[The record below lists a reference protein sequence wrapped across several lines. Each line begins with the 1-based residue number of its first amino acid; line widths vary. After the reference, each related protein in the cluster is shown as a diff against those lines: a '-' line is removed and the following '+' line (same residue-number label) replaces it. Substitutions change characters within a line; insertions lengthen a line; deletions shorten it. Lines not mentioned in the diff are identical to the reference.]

1 MRVTNKLNFT
11 NSIQNTMSGASALNK
26 LSMQLSSGMKIQDSY
41 EDASIYIDNTRLEY
55 ELKTLEQI
63 KEATSSAKEMTS
75 NSMKALQDMVKL
87 LENFKVKVTQA
98 ASDSNSQTSREAIA
112 KELEK
117 IKEQIVQLA
126 NTSINGQYLFAGA
139 QLNHKPF
146 DSKGNYFGDKNNVN
160 VVTGA
165 GTESPYNIPG
175 FDLFFKAFAGAQLN
189 HKPFDS
195 KGNYFGDKNNVN
207 VVTGAGTESPYNI
220 PGFDLFFKADG
231 DYQKQITTNESFT
244 DNRYDLNKN
253 PDKKQYLKGNN
264 LWQDLIGLG
273 YVKDK
278 NLEIDKDFDQ
288 KDTRLDFPPT
298 TLYVQGVKPDG
309 QSFKSAVLVNPTD
322 KMEDVL
328 EKIGNLYGNTAT
340 EKVVDVTIN
349 DSGQIQIRDLKEGNN
364 KLDFHAVA
372 YTPQFDD
379 KTEMQE
385 IETAMQAANPPL
397 SKDDLTNLVMEAA
410 IGNPARPITDL
421 QSPVQVT
428 INNQQFEIDLHQTDF
443 INSKMTDSAG
453 NATNGADY
461 DNTFFEK
468 HGNSVIGNV
477 SQVIQGTNAYATD
490 DTKLSEVMSGNAMD
504 STLNLTVNSK
514 GGNTYNVT
522 VNLQNSTVSFPDPNN
537 PNQNITFPITH
548 TNPTTGNN
556 GVVTPPNEIT
566 YRQINDIIGM
576 FASDQVPTQ
585 TITPNNGQI
594 TNAQYD
600 TLQKLMSD
608 SKSTVN
614 VTMDYRGRISVTDK
628 LSTGTN
634 IGVSLSDSQS
644 GQFPQ
649 PPYNH
654 TANQVAGPD
663 MDYRGRISVT
673 DKLSTG
679 TNIGVSLSDSQ
690 SGQFPQP
697 PYNHTANQV
706 AGPDFSFN
714 ANNSLVIDEPNVD
727 VIKDLDLMIEAVL
740 SGNMRAN
747 ADGDNPRNTGMQGA
761 LERLDHL
768 SDHINKLNTT
778 MGAYHNNID
787 NVNMRANAD
796 GDNPRNTGMQGAL
809 ERLDHLS
816 DHINKLNTTMGAYH
830 NNIDNVNTRVTFLG
844 VNVQTLKTK
853 VNDADY
859 GETLMNLMQTQL
871 AYQASMKATT
881 TISQL
886 SLLNYM

>member
-63 KEATSSAKEMTS
+63 KEATSSAKEMTA

-175 FDLFFKAFAGAQLN
+175 FDLFFKA
-189 HKPFDS
+189 
-195 KGNYFGDKNNVN
+195 
-207 VVTGAGTESPYNI
+207 
-220 PGFDLFFKADG
+220 DG

-244 DNRYDLNKN
+244 DNRHDLSKD
-253 PDKKQYLKGNN
+253 PSKKQYLKGDN

-379 KTEMQE
+379 KTEMQK
-385 IETAMQAANPPL
+385 IEEAMKAQQPPMT
-397 SKDDLTNLVMEAA
+397 KDELTNAVMQAA

-649 PPYNH
+649 PPYTH
-654 TANQVAGPD
+654 TAN
-663 MDYRGRISVT
+663 
-673 DKLSTG
+673 
-679 TNIGVSLSDSQ
+679 SQ
-690 SGQFPQP
+690 P
-697 PYNHTANQV
+697 
-706 AGPDFSFN
+706 GPDFSFN

-787 NVNMRANAD
+787 NVN
-796 GDNPRNTGMQGAL
+796 
-809 ERLDHLS
+809 
-816 DHINKLNTTMGAYH
+816 
-830 NNIDNVNTRVTFLG
+830 TRVTFLG

-859 GETLMNLMQTQL
+859 AETLMNLMQTQL

>member
-1 MRVTNKLNFT
+1 MG
-11 NSIQNTMSGASALNK
+11 GASALNK
-26 LSMQLSSGMKIQDSY
+26 LAMQLSSGLKIQDSY
-41 EDASIYIDNTRLEY
+41 EDASVYIDSTRLEY

-63 KEATSSAKEMTS
+63 KEATNSAKEMTA

-87 LENFKVKVTQA
+87 LEDFKVKVTQA
-98 ASDSNSQTSREAIA
+98 ASDGNSQTSREAIA
-112 KELEK
+112 KELTR

-126 NTSINGQYLFAGA
+126 NTSVNGQYLFSGA
-139 QLNHKPF
+139 QLN
-146 DSKGNYFGDKNNVN
+146 N
-160 VVTGA
+160 
-165 GTESPYNIPG
+165 
-175 FDLFFKAFAGAQLN
+175 
-189 HKPFDS
+189 KPFDS

-231 DYQKQITTNESFT
+231 DYQKQITTNEKFT
-244 DNRYDLNKN
+244 DNRYDLSQN
-253 PDKKQYLKGNN
+253 PDKTKYLTGDN

-278 NLEIDKDFDQ
+278 KLDIDKDFEQ
-288 KDTRLDFPPT
+288 DTKLNFPPT
-298 TLYVQGVKPDG
+298 TLYVQGVRPDG
-309 QSFKSAVLVNPTD
+309 QSFKSAVLVGPED

-340 EKVVDVTIN
+340 EKVVDVTLN
-349 DSGQIQIRDLKEGNN
+349 DSGQIQITDLKEGNN

-379 KTEMQE
+379 KKEFQD
-385 IETAMQAANPPL
+385 IEEAMKQANPQL
-397 SKDDLTNLVMEAA
+397 TKDDLTNLVMEQAV
-410 IGNPARPITDL
+410 GNPPRPITDL
-421 QSPVQVT
+421 QSPVNIT
-428 INNQQFEIDLHQTDF
+428 INGQQFDIDLHQTDF
-443 INSKMTDSAG
+443 INSKMTDSGG

-461 DNTFFEK
+461 DNVFFEK
-468 HGNSVIGNV
+468 HGNSVVGNV

-490 DTKLSEVMSGNAMD
+490 DTKLSEVMSGTAMD
-504 STLNLTVNSK
+504 STLSLTVNSK

-522 VNLQNSTVSFPDPNN
+522 INLQNSTVSFPDPNN
-537 PNQNITFPITH
+537 AGQIISFPITH

-594 TNAQYD
+594 TTQQYD

-614 VTMDYRGRISVTDK
+614 VTMDYKGRISVTDK

-634 IGVSLSDSQS
+634 IGVSLRDSQS

-649 PPYNH
+649 PPFTH
-654 TANQVAGPD
+654 TANQ
-663 MDYRGRISVT
+663 M
-673 DKLSTG
+673 
-679 TNIGVSLSDSQ
+679 
-690 SGQFPQP
+690 
-697 PYNHTANQV
+697 
-706 AGPDFSFN
+706 AGPDFSFS

-727 VIKDLDLMIEAVL
+727 IIKDLDLMIEAVL
-740 SGNMRAN
+740 SGDMRA
-747 ADGDNPRNTGMQGA
+747 D
-761 LERLDHL
+761 
-768 SDHINKLNTT
+768 
-778 MGAYHNNID
+778 
-787 NVNMRANAD
+787 AD

-830 NNIDNVNTRVTFLG
+830 NNIDNVNTRVTFLA
-844 VNVQTLKTK
+844 VNVQTLKTQ

>member
-175 FDLFFKAFAGAQLN
+175 FDLFFKA
-189 HKPFDS
+189 
-195 KGNYFGDKNNVN
+195 
-207 VVTGAGTESPYNI
+207 
-220 PGFDLFFKADG
+220 DG

-244 DNRYDLNKN
+244 DNRHDLSKD
-253 PDKKQYLKGNN
+253 PSKKQYLKGDN

-278 NLEIDKDFDQ
+278 KLEIDKDFDQ

-379 KTEMQE
+379 KTEMQN
-385 IETAMQAANPPL
+385 IEEAMKATNPPMT
-397 SKDDLTNLVMEAA
+397 KDQLTNLVMEAA
-410 IGNPARPITDL
+410 VGNNPQRPITDL

-443 INSKMTDSAG
+443 INSKMTDSQG

-468 HGNSVIGNV
+468 HGNSVIGNI

-514 GGNTYNVT
+514 GGNTYNVSI
-522 VNLQNSTVSFPDPNN
+522 NLQNSTVSFPDPNN

-548 TNPTTGNN
+548 TNPATGNN

-594 TNAQYD
+594 TAQQYD

-634 IGVSLSDSQS
+634 IGVSL
-644 GQFPQ
+644 
-649 PPYNH
+649 
-654 TANQVAGPD
+654 
-663 MDYRGRISVT
+663 R
-673 DKLSTG
+673 
-679 TNIGVSLSDSQ
+679 DSQ

-787 NVNMRANAD
+787 NVN
-796 GDNPRNTGMQGAL
+796 
-809 ERLDHLS
+809 
-816 DHINKLNTTMGAYH
+816 
-830 NNIDNVNTRVTFLG
+830 TRVTFLG

>member
-175 FDLFFKAFAGAQLN
+175 FDLFFKA
-189 HKPFDS
+189 
-195 KGNYFGDKNNVN
+195 
-207 VVTGAGTESPYNI
+207 
-220 PGFDLFFKADG
+220 DG

-244 DNRYDLNKN
+244 DNRHDLSKD
-253 PDKKQYLKGNN
+253 PSKKQYLKGDN

-328 EKIGNLYGNTAT
+328 EKIGNLYGNTVT

-372 YTPQFDD
+372 YTPQFND
-379 KTEMQE
+379 KTEMQK
-385 IETAMQAANPPL
+385 IEEAMKAQQPPMT
-397 SKDDLTNLVMEAA
+397 KDELTNAVMQAA
-410 IGNPARPITDL
+410 IGNPAGPITDL
-421 QSPVQVT
+421 QSPVQVM
-428 INNQQFEIDLHQTDF
+428 INNQQFTIGLHQTDF
-443 INSKMTDSAG
+443 INSKMTDTQG

-522 VNLQNSTVSFPDPNN
+522 VNLQNSTVSFPDPAN
-537 PNQNITFPITH
+537 PGQTITFPITH

-594 TNAQYD
+594 NANQYD

-649 PPYNH
+649 PPYTH
-654 TANQVAGPD
+654 TAN
-663 MDYRGRISVT
+663 
-673 DKLSTG
+673 
-679 TNIGVSLSDSQ
+679 SQ
-690 SGQFPQP
+690 P
-697 PYNHTANQV
+697 
-706 AGPDFSFN
+706 GPDFSFN

-740 SGNMRAN
+740 SG
-747 ADGDNPRNTGMQGA
+747 
-761 LERLDHL
+761 
-768 SDHINKLNTT
+768 
-778 MGAYHNNID
+778 
-787 NVNMRANAD
+787 NMRANAD

>member
-175 FDLFFKAFAGAQLN
+175 FDLFFKA
-189 HKPFDS
+189 
-195 KGNYFGDKNNVN
+195 
-207 VVTGAGTESPYNI
+207 
-220 PGFDLFFKADG
+220 DG

-244 DNRYDLNKN
+244 DNRHDLSED
-253 PDKKQYLKGNN
+253 PSKKQYLKGDN

-278 NLEIDKDFDQ
+278 KLDIDKDFEQD
-288 KDTRLDFPPT
+288 DTRLKFPPT

-379 KTEMQE
+379 KTEMQK
-385 IETAMQAANPPL
+385 IEEAMKAQQPPMT
-397 SKDDLTNLVMEAA
+397 KDELTNAVMQAA

-522 VNLQNSTVSFPDPNN
+522 VNLQNSIVSFPDPNN

-594 TNAQYD
+594 NANQYD

-614 VTMDYRGRISVTDK
+614 VT
-628 LSTGTN
+628 
-634 IGVSLSDSQS
+634 
-644 GQFPQ
+644 
-649 PPYNH
+649 
-654 TANQVAGPD
+654 

-787 NVNMRANAD
+787 NVN
-796 GDNPRNTGMQGAL
+796 
-809 ERLDHLS
+809 
-816 DHINKLNTTMGAYH
+816 
-830 NNIDNVNTRVTFLG
+830 TRVTFLG

>member
-175 FDLFFKAFAGAQLN
+175 FDLFFKA
-189 HKPFDS
+189 
-195 KGNYFGDKNNVN
+195 
-207 VVTGAGTESPYNI
+207 
-220 PGFDLFFKADG
+220 DG

-244 DNRYDLNKN
+244 DNRHDLSKD
-253 PDKKQYLKGNN
+253 PSKKQYLKGDN

-379 KTEMQE
+379 KTEME
-385 IETAMQAANPPL
+385 KIKNAMAANNPAMDM
-397 SKDDLTNLVMEAA
+397 DDLTNLVMTEALKRNPPA
-410 IGNPARPITDL
+410 AGNNPITDL

-428 INNQQFEIDLHQTDF
+428 INGQQFEIDLHQTDF

-522 VNLQNSTVSFPDPNN
+522 VNLQNSTVSFPDPAN
-537 PNQNITFPITH
+537 PGQTITFPITH

-594 TNAQYD
+594 NANQYD

-649 PPYNH
+649 PPYTH
-654 TANQVAGPD
+654 TAN
-663 MDYRGRISVT
+663 
-673 DKLSTG
+673 
-679 TNIGVSLSDSQ
+679 SQ
-690 SGQFPQP
+690 P
-697 PYNHTANQV
+697 
-706 AGPDFSFN
+706 GPDFSFN

-787 NVNMRANAD
+787 NVN
-796 GDNPRNTGMQGAL
+796 
-809 ERLDHLS
+809 
-816 DHINKLNTTMGAYH
+816 
-830 NNIDNVNTRVTFLG
+830 TRVTFLG

-859 GETLMNLMQTQL
+859 AETLMNLMQTQL

>member
-175 FDLFFKAFAGAQLN
+175 FDLFFKA
-189 HKPFDS
+189 
-195 KGNYFGDKNNVN
+195 
-207 VVTGAGTESPYNI
+207 
-220 PGFDLFFKADG
+220 DG

-244 DNRYDLNKN
+244 DNRHDLSKD
-253 PDKKQYLKGNN
+253 PSKKQYLKGDN

-379 KTEMQE
+379 RAEMQK
-385 IETAMQAANPPL
+385 IEEEMKKLNPPMT
-397 SKDDLTNLVMEAA
+397 KDQLTNAVMTAA
-410 IGNPARPITDL
+410 IGNNPPRPITDL

-428 INNQQFEIDLHQTDF
+428 INGQQFDIDLHQTDF
-443 INSKMTDSAG
+443 INSKMTDTQG

-522 VNLQNSTVSFPDPNN
+522 VNLQNSTVSFPDPAN
-537 PNQNITFPITH
+537 PGQTITFPITH

-566 YRQINDIIGM
+566 YRQLNDIIGM

-644 GQFPQ
+644 G
-649 PPYNH
+649 H
-654 TANQVAGPD
+654 
-663 MDYRGRISVT
+663 
-673 DKLSTG
+673 
-679 TNIGVSLSDSQ
+679 
-690 SGQFPQP
+690 FPQP

-740 SGNMRAN
+740 SG
-747 ADGDNPRNTGMQGA
+747 
-761 LERLDHL
+761 
-768 SDHINKLNTT
+768 
-778 MGAYHNNID
+778 
-787 NVNMRANAD
+787 NMRANAD

>member
-175 FDLFFKAFAGAQLN
+175 FDLFFKA
-189 HKPFDS
+189 
-195 KGNYFGDKNNVN
+195 
-207 VVTGAGTESPYNI
+207 
-220 PGFDLFFKADG
+220 DG

-244 DNRYDLNKN
+244 DNRYDLSKN
-253 PDKKQYLKGNN
+253 PDKKQYLKGDN

-278 NLEIDKDFDQ
+278 NLDIDKDFEQD
-288 KDTRLDFPPT
+288 DTRLKFPPT

-309 QSFKSAVLVNPTD
+309 QSFKSAVLVGPED

-649 PPYNH
+649 PPYTH
-654 TANQVAGPD
+654 TAN
-663 MDYRGRISVT
+663 
-673 DKLSTG
+673 
-679 TNIGVSLSDSQ
+679 SQ
-690 SGQFPQP
+690 P
-697 PYNHTANQV
+697 
-706 AGPDFSFN
+706 GPDFSFN

-787 NVNMRANAD
+787 NVN
-796 GDNPRNTGMQGAL
+796 
-809 ERLDHLS
+809 
-816 DHINKLNTTMGAYH
+816 
-830 NNIDNVNTRVTFLG
+830 TRVTFLG

-859 GETLMNLMQTQL
+859 AETLMNLMQTQL

>member
-175 FDLFFKAFAGAQLN
+175 FDLFFKA
-189 HKPFDS
+189 
-195 KGNYFGDKNNVN
+195 
-207 VVTGAGTESPYNI
+207 
-220 PGFDLFFKADG
+220 DG

-253 PDKKQYLKGNN
+253 PDKKQYLKGDN

-278 NLEIDKDFDQ
+278 KLDIDKDFEQD
-288 KDTRLDFPPT
+288 DTRLKFPPT

-385 IETAMQAANPPL
+385 IETAMQAAQPPL
-397 SKDDLTNLVMEAA
+397 SKDDLTNLVMEEA

-428 INNQQFEIDLHQTDF
+428 INGQQFEIDLHQTDF

-522 VNLQNSTVSFPDPNN
+522 VNLQNSTVSFPDPAN
-537 PNQNITFPITH
+537 PGQTITFPITH

-614 VTMDYRGRISVTDK
+614 VT
-628 LSTGTN
+628 
-634 IGVSLSDSQS
+634 
-644 GQFPQ
+644 
-649 PPYNH
+649 
-654 TANQVAGPD
+654 

-787 NVNMRANAD
+787 NVN
-796 GDNPRNTGMQGAL
+796 
-809 ERLDHLS
+809 
-816 DHINKLNTTMGAYH
+816 
-830 NNIDNVNTRVTFLG
+830 TRVTFLG
-844 VNVQTLKTK
+844 INVQTLKTK

>member
-175 FDLFFKAFAGAQLN
+175 FDLFFKA
-189 HKPFDS
+189 
-195 KGNYFGDKNNVN
+195 
-207 VVTGAGTESPYNI
+207 
-220 PGFDLFFKADG
+220 DG

-244 DNRYDLNKN
+244 DNRHDLSKD
-253 PDKKQYLKGNN
+253 PSKKQYLKGDN

-379 KTEMQE
+379 KIEME
-385 IETAMQAANPPL
+385 KIKNAMAANNPAM
-397 SKDDLTNLVMEAA
+397 DMDGLTNLVMTEALKRNPPA
-410 IGNPARPITDL
+410 AGNNPITDL

-428 INNQQFEIDLHQTDF
+428 INNQQFTIDLHQTDF
-443 INSKMTDSAG
+443 INSKMTDTQG

-522 VNLQNSTVSFPDPNN
+522 VNLQNSTVSFPDPAN
-537 PNQNITFPITH
+537 PGQTITFPITH

-594 TNAQYD
+594 NANQYD

-649 PPYNH
+649 PPYTH
-654 TANQVAGPD
+654 TAN
-663 MDYRGRISVT
+663 
-673 DKLSTG
+673 
-679 TNIGVSLSDSQ
+679 SQ
-690 SGQFPQP
+690 P
-697 PYNHTANQV
+697 
-706 AGPDFSFN
+706 GPDFSFN

-787 NVNMRANAD
+787 NVN
-796 GDNPRNTGMQGAL
+796 
-809 ERLDHLS
+809 
-816 DHINKLNTTMGAYH
+816 
-830 NNIDNVNTRVTFLG
+830 TRVTFLG

-859 GETLMNLMQTQL
+859 AETLMNLMQTQL

>member
-26 LSMQLSSGMKIQDSY
+26 LDMQLSSGMKIQDSY

-55 ELKTLEQI
+55 ELKTLKQI

-175 FDLFFKAFAGAQLN
+175 FDLFFKA
-189 HKPFDS
+189 
-195 KGNYFGDKNNVN
+195 
-207 VVTGAGTESPYNI
+207 
-220 PGFDLFFKADG
+220 DG

-244 DNRYDLNKN
+244 DNRYDLSKD
-253 PDKKQYLKGNN
+253 PDKKQYLKGDN

-278 NLEIDKDFDQ
+278 NLKIDKDFEQD
-288 KDTRLDFPPT
+288 DTRLKFPPT

-372 YTPQFDD
+372 YTPQFDG

-385 IETAMQAANPPL
+385 IETAMQAAQPPL

-410 IGNPARPITDL
+410 IGNNPARPITDL
-421 QSPVQVT
+421 QSPVQIT

-443 INSKMTDSAG
+443 INSKMTDTQG
-453 NATNGADY
+453 GATNGADY

-522 VNLQNSTVSFPDPNN
+522 VNLQNSTVSFPDPAN
-537 PNQNITFPITH
+537 PGQTITFPITH

-644 GQFPQ
+644 GHFPQ

-654 TANQVAGPD
+654 TA
-663 MDYRGRISVT
+663 S
-673 DKLSTG
+673 
-679 TNIGVSLSDSQ
+679 
-690 SGQFPQP
+690 
-697 PYNHTANQV
+697 QV

-787 NVNMRANAD
+787 NVN
-796 GDNPRNTGMQGAL
+796 
-809 ERLDHLS
+809 
-816 DHINKLNTTMGAYH
+816 
-830 NNIDNVNTRVTFLG
+830 TRVTFLG

-859 GETLMNLMQTQL
+859 AETLMNLMQTQL

>member
-175 FDLFFKAFAGAQLN
+175 FDLFFKA
-189 HKPFDS
+189 
-195 KGNYFGDKNNVN
+195 
-207 VVTGAGTESPYNI
+207 
-220 PGFDLFFKADG
+220 DG

-244 DNRYDLNKN
+244 DNRHDLSKD
-253 PDKKQYLKGNN
+253 PSKKQYLKGDN

-379 KTEMQE
+379 KTEMQK
-385 IETAMQAANPPL
+385 IETAMQATQPPL

-428 INNQQFEIDLHQTDF
+428 INGQQFEIDLHQTDF

-522 VNLQNSTVSFPDPNN
+522 VNLQNSTVSFPDPAN
-537 PNQNITFPITH
+537 PGQTITFPITH

-614 VTMDYRGRISVTDK
+614 VT
-628 LSTGTN
+628 
-634 IGVSLSDSQS
+634 
-644 GQFPQ
+644 
-649 PPYNH
+649 
-654 TANQVAGPD
+654 

-787 NVNMRANAD
+787 NVN
-796 GDNPRNTGMQGAL
+796 
-809 ERLDHLS
+809 
-816 DHINKLNTTMGAYH
+816 
-830 NNIDNVNTRVTFLG
+830 TRVTFLG

>member
-175 FDLFFKAFAGAQLN
+175 FDLFFKA
-189 HKPFDS
+189 
-195 KGNYFGDKNNVN
+195 
-207 VVTGAGTESPYNI
+207 
-220 PGFDLFFKADG
+220 DG

-244 DNRYDLNKN
+244 DNRHDLSKD
-253 PDKKQYLKGNN
+253 PSKKQYLKGDN

-443 INSKMTDSAG
+443 INSKMTDSQG

-468 HGNSVIGNV
+468 HGNSVIGNI

-514 GGNTYNVT
+514 GGNTYNVSI
-522 VNLQNSTVSFPDPNN
+522 NLQNSTVSFPDPNN

-548 TNPTTGNN
+548 TNPATGNN

-594 TNAQYD
+594 TANQYD

-614 VTMDYRGRISVTDK
+614 VT
-628 LSTGTN
+628 
-634 IGVSLSDSQS
+634 
-644 GQFPQ
+644 
-649 PPYNH
+649 
-654 TANQVAGPD
+654 

-747 ADGDNPRNTGMQGA
+747 ADA
-761 LERLDHL
+761 
-768 SDHINKLNTT
+768 
-778 MGAYHNNID
+778 
-787 NVNMRANAD
+787 
-796 GDNPRNTGMQGAL
+796 DNPRNTGMQGAL

-859 GETLMNLMQTQL
+859 AETLMNLMQTQL

>member
-126 NTSINGQYLFAGA
+126 NTSVNGQYLF
-139 QLNHKPF
+139 
-146 DSKGNYFGDKNNVN
+146 S
-160 VVTGA
+160 
-165 GTESPYNIPG
+165 
-175 FDLFFKAFAGAQLN
+175 GAQLN

-244 DNRYDLNKN
+244 DNRYDLSKD
-253 PDKKQYLKGNN
+253 PSKKQYLKGDN

-278 NLEIDKDFDQ
+278 NLDIDKDFEQD
-288 KDTRLDFPPT
+288 DTRLDFPPT

-379 KTEMQE
+379 KKEFQE
-385 IETAMQAANPPL
+385 IKEAMKAQQPPMT
-397 SKDDLTNLVMEAA
+397 KDELTNAVMQAA

-443 INSKMTDSAG
+443 INSKMTDSQG

-468 HGNSVIGNV
+468 HGNSVIGNF

-514 GGNTYNVT
+514 GGNTYNVSI
-522 VNLQNSTVSFPDPNN
+522 NLQNSTVSFPDPNN

-548 TNPTTGNN
+548 TNPATGNN

-594 TNAQYD
+594 TAQQYD

-614 VTMDYRGRISVTDK
+614 VT
-628 LSTGTN
+628 
-634 IGVSLSDSQS
+634 
-644 GQFPQ
+644 
-649 PPYNH
+649 
-654 TANQVAGPD
+654 

-747 ADGDNPRNTGMQGA
+747 ADA
-761 LERLDHL
+761 
-768 SDHINKLNTT
+768 
-778 MGAYHNNID
+778 
-787 NVNMRANAD
+787 
-796 GDNPRNTGMQGAL
+796 DNPRNTGMQGAL

>member
-175 FDLFFKAFAGAQLN
+175 FDLFFKA
-189 HKPFDS
+189 
-195 KGNYFGDKNNVN
+195 
-207 VVTGAGTESPYNI
+207 
-220 PGFDLFFKADG
+220 DG

-244 DNRYDLNKN
+244 DNRHDLSKD
-253 PDKKQYLKGNN
+253 PSKKQYLKGDN

-288 KDTRLDFPPT
+288 EDTRLDFPPT

-379 KTEMQE
+379 KTEMQKIKE
-385 IETAMQAANPPL
+385 AMKAQQPPMT
-397 SKDDLTNLVMEAA
+397 KDELTNAVMQAA

-522 VNLQNSTVSFPDPNN
+522 VNLQNSTVSFPDPAN
-537 PNQNITFPITH
+537 PGQTITFPITH
-548 TNPTTGNN
+548 TNPTIGNN

-644 GQFPQ
+644 GHFPQ
-649 PPYNH
+649 PPYDH
-654 TANQVAGPD
+654 TAN
-663 MDYRGRISVT
+663 
-673 DKLSTG
+673 
-679 TNIGVSLSDSQ
+679 SQ
-690 SGQFPQP
+690 P
-697 PYNHTANQV
+697 
-706 AGPDFSFN
+706 GPDFSFN

-747 ADGDNPRNTGMQGA
+747 ADGN
-761 LERLDHL
+761 
-768 SDHINKLNTT
+768 
-778 MGAYHNNID
+778 
-787 NVNMRANAD
+787 
-796 GDNPRNTGMQGAL
+796 NPRNTGMQGAL

-859 GETLMNLMQTQL
+859 AETLMNLMQTQL

>member
-175 FDLFFKAFAGAQLN
+175 FDLFFKA
-189 HKPFDS
+189 
-195 KGNYFGDKNNVN
+195 
-207 VVTGAGTESPYNI
+207 
-220 PGFDLFFKADG
+220 DG

-244 DNRYDLNKN
+244 DNRHDLSKD
-253 PDKKQYLKGNN
+253 PSKKQYLKGDN

-288 KDTRLDFPPT
+288 EDTRLDFPPT

-372 YTPQFDD
+372 YTPQFSD
-379 KTEMQE
+379 KTQMKD
-385 IETAMQAANPPL
+385 IETEMAAAQPPL
-397 SKDDLTNLVMEAA
+397 DKDALTNLVMEEALKRNPPP
-410 IGNPARPITDL
+410 GNNPITDL
-421 QSPVQVT
+421 NSPVTVT
-428 INNQQFEIDLHQTDF
+428 INNKQFTIDLHQTNF
-443 INSKMTDSAG
+443 INSKLTDTQG

-566 YRQINDIIGM
+566 YRQLNDIIGM

-585 TITPNNGQI
+585 SIQPNNGQI

-649 PPYNH
+649 PPYTH
-654 TANQVAGPD
+654 TAN
-663 MDYRGRISVT
+663 
-673 DKLSTG
+673 
-679 TNIGVSLSDSQ
+679 SQ
-690 SGQFPQP
+690 P
-697 PYNHTANQV
+697 
-706 AGPDFSFN
+706 GPDFSFN

-787 NVNMRANAD
+787 NVN
-796 GDNPRNTGMQGAL
+796 
-809 ERLDHLS
+809 
-816 DHINKLNTTMGAYH
+816 
-830 NNIDNVNTRVTFLG
+830 TRVTFLG

-859 GETLMNLMQTQL
+859 AETLMNLMQTQL

>member
-126 NTSINGQYLFAGA
+126 NTSVNGQYLF
-139 QLNHKPF
+139 
-146 DSKGNYFGDKNNVN
+146 S
-160 VVTGA
+160 
-165 GTESPYNIPG
+165 
-175 FDLFFKAFAGAQLN
+175 GAQLN

-244 DNRYDLNKN
+244 DNRHDLIK
-253 PDKKQYLKGNN
+253 DSSKKQYLKGDN

-278 NLEIDKDFDQ
+278 NLDIDKDFEQD
-288 KDTRLDFPPT
+288 DTRLDFPPT

-379 KTEMQE
+379 KTEMQN
-385 IETAMQAANPPL
+385 IEEAMKATNPPMT
-397 SKDDLTNLVMEAA
+397 KDQLTNLVMEAA
-410 IGNPARPITDL
+410 VGNNPQRPITDL

-443 INSKMTDSAG
+443 INSKMTDSQG

-468 HGNSVIGNV
+468 HGNSVIGNI

-514 GGNTYNVT
+514 GGNTYNVSI
-522 VNLQNSTVSFPDPNN
+522 NLQNSTVSFPDPNN

-548 TNPTTGNN
+548 TNPATGNN

-594 TNAQYD
+594 TAQQYD

-649 PPYNH
+649 PPYTH
-654 TANQVAGPD
+654 TAN
-663 MDYRGRISVT
+663 
-673 DKLSTG
+673 
-679 TNIGVSLSDSQ
+679 SQ
-690 SGQFPQP
+690 P
-697 PYNHTANQV
+697 
-706 AGPDFSFN
+706 GPDFSFN

-787 NVNMRANAD
+787 NVN
-796 GDNPRNTGMQGAL
+796 
-809 ERLDHLS
+809 
-816 DHINKLNTTMGAYH
+816 
-830 NNIDNVNTRVTFLG
+830 TRVTFLG

-859 GETLMNLMQTQL
+859 AETLMNLMQTQL

>member
-63 KEATSSAKEMTS
+63 KEATSSAKEMTA

-87 LENFKVKVTQA
+87 LEDFKVKVTQA
-98 ASDSNSQTSREAIA
+98 ASDNNSQTSREAIA
-112 KELEK
+112 KELER

-126 NTSINGQYLFAGA
+126 NTSVNGQYLF
-139 QLNHKPF
+139 
-146 DSKGNYFGDKNNVN
+146 S
-160 VVTGA
+160 
-165 GTESPYNIPG
+165 
-175 FDLFFKAFAGAQLN
+175 GAQLN

-244 DNRYDLNKN
+244 DNRHDLSKD
-253 PDKKQYLKGNN
+253 PSKKQYLKGDN

-278 NLEIDKDFDQ
+278 NLDIDKDFEQD
-288 KDTRLDFPPT
+288 DTRLDFPPT

-385 IETAMQAANPPL
+385 IETAMRAAQPPL

-522 VNLQNSTVSFPDPNN
+522 VNLQNSTVSFPDPAN
-537 PNQNITFPITH
+537 PGQTITFPITH

-614 VTMDYRGRISVTDK
+614 VT
-628 LSTGTN
+628 
-634 IGVSLSDSQS
+634 
-644 GQFPQ
+644 
-649 PPYNH
+649 
-654 TANQVAGPD
+654 

-787 NVNMRANAD
+787 NVN
-796 GDNPRNTGMQGAL
+796 
-809 ERLDHLS
+809 
-816 DHINKLNTTMGAYH
+816 
-830 NNIDNVNTRVTFLG
+830 TRVTFLG

>member
-126 NTSINGQYLFAGA
+126 NTSVNGQYLF
-139 QLNHKPF
+139 
-146 DSKGNYFGDKNNVN
+146 S
-160 VVTGA
+160 
-165 GTESPYNIPG
+165 
-175 FDLFFKAFAGAQLN
+175 GAQLN

-244 DNRYDLNKN
+244 DNRYDLSKD
-253 PDKKQYLKGNN
+253 PSKKQYLKGDN

-278 NLEIDKDFDQ
+278 NLDIDKDFEQD
-288 KDTRLDFPPT
+288 DTRLDFPPT

-410 IGNPARPITDL
+410 IGNNPARPITDL

-443 INSKMTDSAG
+443 INSKMTDTQG

-468 HGNSVIGNV
+468 HGNSVIGNI

-514 GGNTYNVT
+514 GGNTYNVSI
-522 VNLQNSTVSFPDPNN
+522 NLQNSTVSFPDPNN

-548 TNPTTGNN
+548 TNPATGNN

-576 FASDQVPTQ
+576 FASDQIPTQ

-594 TNAQYD
+594 TANQYD

-634 IGVSLSDSQS
+634 IGVSLRDSQS
-644 GQFPQ
+644 GQFP
-649 PPYNH
+649 
-654 TANQVAGPD
+654 A
-663 MDYRGRISVT
+663 
-673 DKLSTG
+673 
-679 TNIGVSLSDSQ
+679 
-690 SGQFPQP
+690 P

-706 AGPDFSFN
+706 AGPDFSFSG
-714 ANNSLVIDEPNVD
+714 NNSLVIDEPNVD

-747 ADGDNPRNTGMQGA
+747 ADA
-761 LERLDHL
+761 
-768 SDHINKLNTT
+768 
-778 MGAYHNNID
+778 
-787 NVNMRANAD
+787 
-796 GDNPRNTGMQGAL
+796 DNPRNTGMQGAL

>member
-175 FDLFFKAFAGAQLN
+175 FDLFFKA
-189 HKPFDS
+189 
-195 KGNYFGDKNNVN
+195 
-207 VVTGAGTESPYNI
+207 
-220 PGFDLFFKADG
+220 DG

-244 DNRYDLNKN
+244 DNRHDLSKD
-253 PDKKQYLKGNN
+253 PSKKQYLKGDN

-372 YTPQFDD
+372 YTPQFND

-385 IETAMQAANPPL
+385 IETAMQAAQPPL

-428 INNQQFEIDLHQTDF
+428 INNQQFTIDLHQTDF

-522 VNLQNSTVSFPDPNN
+522 VNLQNSTVSFPDPAN
-537 PNQNITFPITH
+537 PGQTITFPITH

-585 TITPNNGQI
+585 TIIPNNGQI

-614 VTMDYRGRISVTDK
+614 VT
-628 LSTGTN
+628 
-634 IGVSLSDSQS
+634 
-644 GQFPQ
+644 
-649 PPYNH
+649 
-654 TANQVAGPD
+654 

-787 NVNMRANAD
+787 NVN
-796 GDNPRNTGMQGAL
+796 
-809 ERLDHLS
+809 
-816 DHINKLNTTMGAYH
+816 
-830 NNIDNVNTRVTFLG
+830 TRVTFLG

-859 GETLMNLMQTQL
+859 AETLMNLMQTQL

>member
-175 FDLFFKAFAGAQLN
+175 FDLFFKA
-189 HKPFDS
+189 
-195 KGNYFGDKNNVN
+195 
-207 VVTGAGTESPYNI
+207 
-220 PGFDLFFKADG
+220 DG

-244 DNRYDLNKN
+244 DNRHDLSKD
-253 PDKKQYLKGNN
+253 PSKKQYLKGDN

-278 NLEIDKDFDQ
+278 NLDIDKDFEQDG
-288 KDTRLDFPPT
+288 TRLKFPPT

-379 KTEMQE
+379 KTEMQN
-385 IETAMQAANPPL
+385 IEEAMKATNPPMT
-397 SKDDLTNLVMEAA
+397 KDQLTNLVMEAA
-410 IGNPARPITDL
+410 VGNNPQRPITDL

-468 HGNSVIGNV
+468 HGNSVIGNI

-514 GGNTYNVT
+514 GGNTYNVSI
-522 VNLQNSTVSFPDPNN
+522 NLQNSTVSFPDPNN

-548 TNPTTGNN
+548 TNPATGNN

-644 GQFPQ
+644 GHFPQ

-654 TANQVAGPD
+654 TAN
-663 MDYRGRISVT
+663 
-673 DKLSTG
+673 
-679 TNIGVSLSDSQ
+679 SQ
-690 SGQFPQP
+690 P
-697 PYNHTANQV
+697 
-706 AGPDFSFN
+706 GPDFSFN

-740 SGNMRAN
+740 SG
-747 ADGDNPRNTGMQGA
+747 
-761 LERLDHL
+761 
-768 SDHINKLNTT
+768 
-778 MGAYHNNID
+778 
-787 NVNMRANAD
+787 NMRANAD

>member
-175 FDLFFKAFAGAQLN
+175 FDLFFKA
-189 HKPFDS
+189 
-195 KGNYFGDKNNVN
+195 
-207 VVTGAGTESPYNI
+207 
-220 PGFDLFFKADG
+220 DG

-244 DNRYDLNKN
+244 DNRHDLSKD
-253 PDKKQYLKGNN
+253 PSKKQYLKGDN

-278 NLEIDKDFDQ
+278 KLEIDKDFDQ

-379 KTEMQE
+379 KAEFQKIKE
-385 IETAMQAANPPL
+385 AMKAQQPPMT
-397 SKDDLTNLVMEAA
+397 KDELTNAVMQAA

-522 VNLQNSTVSFPDPNN
+522 VNLQNSTVSFPDPAN
-537 PNQNITFPITH
+537 PGQTITFPITH

-576 FASDQVPTQ
+576 FASDQIPTQ

-594 TNAQYD
+594 TANQYD

-614 VTMDYRGRISVTDK
+614 VT
-628 LSTGTN
+628 
-634 IGVSLSDSQS
+634 
-644 GQFPQ
+644 
-649 PPYNH
+649 
-654 TANQVAGPD
+654 

-787 NVNMRANAD
+787 NVN
-796 GDNPRNTGMQGAL
+796 
-809 ERLDHLS
+809 
-816 DHINKLNTTMGAYH
+816 
-830 NNIDNVNTRVTFLG
+830 TRVTFLG

-859 GETLMNLMQTQL
+859 AETLMNLMQTQL

>member
-175 FDLFFKAFAGAQLN
+175 FDLFFKA
-189 HKPFDS
+189 
-195 KGNYFGDKNNVN
+195 
-207 VVTGAGTESPYNI
+207 
-220 PGFDLFFKADG
+220 DG

-244 DNRYDLNKN
+244 DNRHDLSKD
-253 PDKKQYLKGNN
+253 PSKKQYLKGDN

-278 NLEIDKDFDQ
+278 KLEIDKDFDQ

-379 KTEMQE
+379 KAEFQK
-385 IETAMQAANPPL
+385 IEEAMKAQQPPMT
-397 SKDDLTNLVMEAA
+397 KDELTNAVMQAA

-504 STLNLTVNSK
+504 STLNLIVNSK

-522 VNLQNSTVSFPDPNN
+522 VNLQNSTVSFPDPAN
-537 PNQNITFPITH
+537 PGQTITFPITH

-614 VTMDYRGRISVTDK
+614 VT
-628 LSTGTN
+628 
-634 IGVSLSDSQS
+634 
-644 GQFPQ
+644 
-649 PPYNH
+649 
-654 TANQVAGPD
+654 

-787 NVNMRANAD
+787 NVN
-796 GDNPRNTGMQGAL
+796 
-809 ERLDHLS
+809 
-816 DHINKLNTTMGAYH
+816 
-830 NNIDNVNTRVTFLG
+830 TRVTFLG
-844 VNVQTLKTK
+844 INVQTLKTK

>member
-175 FDLFFKAFAGAQLN
+175 FDLFFKA
-189 HKPFDS
+189 
-195 KGNYFGDKNNVN
+195 
-207 VVTGAGTESPYNI
+207 
-220 PGFDLFFKADG
+220 DG

-244 DNRYDLNKN
+244 DNRHDLSKD
-253 PDKKQYLKGNN
+253 PSKKQYLKGDN

-372 YTPQFDD
+372 YTPQFDG

-385 IETAMQAANPPL
+385 IETAMQAAQPPL

-428 INNQQFEIDLHQTDF
+428 INGQQFEIDLHQTDF

-514 GGNTYNVT
+514 GGNTYNVM
-522 VNLQNSTVSFPDPNN
+522 VNLQNSTVSFPDPAN
-537 PNQNITFPITH
+537 PGQTITFPITH

-614 VTMDYRGRISVTDK
+614 VT
-628 LSTGTN
+628 
-634 IGVSLSDSQS
+634 
-644 GQFPQ
+644 
-649 PPYNH
+649 
-654 TANQVAGPD
+654 

-787 NVNMRANAD
+787 NVN
-796 GDNPRNTGMQGAL
+796 
-809 ERLDHLS
+809 
-816 DHINKLNTTMGAYH
+816 
-830 NNIDNVNTRVTFLG
+830 TRVTFLG

>member
-63 KEATSSAKEMTS
+63 KEATSSAKEMTA

-175 FDLFFKAFAGAQLN
+175 FDLFFKA
-189 HKPFDS
+189 
-195 KGNYFGDKNNVN
+195 
-207 VVTGAGTESPYNI
+207 
-220 PGFDLFFKADG
+220 DG

-244 DNRYDLNKN
+244 DNRHDLSK
-253 PDKKQYLKGNN
+253 DSSKKQYLKGDN

-379 KTEMQE
+379 KAEFQK
-385 IETAMQAANPPL
+385 IEEAMKAQQPPMT
-397 SKDDLTNLVMEAA
+397 KDELTNAVMQAA

-428 INNQQFEIDLHQTDF
+428 INGQQFEIDLHQTDF

-522 VNLQNSTVSFPDPNN
+522 VNLQNSTVSFPDPAN
-537 PNQNITFPITH
+537 PGQTITFPITH
-548 TNPTTGNN
+548 TNPATGNN

-663 MDYRGRISVT
+663 
-673 DKLSTG
+673 
-679 TNIGVSLSDSQ
+679 
-690 SGQFPQP
+690 
-697 PYNHTANQV
+697 
-706 AGPDFSFN
+706 FSFN

-747 ADGDNPRNTGMQGA
+747 ADA
-761 LERLDHL
+761 
-768 SDHINKLNTT
+768 
-778 MGAYHNNID
+778 
-787 NVNMRANAD
+787 
-796 GDNPRNTGMQGAL
+796 DNPRNTGMQGAL

>member
-175 FDLFFKAFAGAQLN
+175 FDLFFKA
-189 HKPFDS
+189 
-195 KGNYFGDKNNVN
+195 
-207 VVTGAGTESPYNI
+207 
-220 PGFDLFFKADG
+220 DG

-244 DNRYDLNKN
+244 DNRYDLSKN
-253 PDKKQYLKGNN
+253 PDKKQYLKGDN

-278 NLEIDKDFDQ
+278 NLDIDKDFEQD
-288 KDTRLDFPPT
+288 DTRLDFPPT

-309 QSFKSAVLVNPTD
+309 QSFKSAVLVGPED

-385 IETAMQAANPPL
+385 IETAMQAAQPPL

-443 INSKMTDSAG
+443 INSKMTDTQG

-522 VNLQNSTVSFPDPNN
+522 VDLQNSTVSFPDPAN
-537 PNQNITFPITH
+537 PGQNITFPITH

-594 TNAQYD
+594 TAQQYD

-614 VTMDYRGRISVTDK
+614 VT
-628 LSTGTN
+628 
-634 IGVSLSDSQS
+634 
-644 GQFPQ
+644 
-649 PPYNH
+649 
-654 TANQVAGPD
+654 

-787 NVNMRANAD
+787 NVN
-796 GDNPRNTGMQGAL
+796 
-809 ERLDHLS
+809 
-816 DHINKLNTTMGAYH
+816 
-830 NNIDNVNTRVTFLG
+830 TRVTFLG